1 MPNVIEKTVYTF
13 AELDGRAKERARKWF
28 LDGMN
33 DDSSF
38 VIADFETICE
48 LMGVQLAQRSVML
61 MNGKDR
67 NEPRVYWSG
76 FWSQGDGACFDGAYR
91 YRKAAVH
98 AIHEHAPQDVELHH
112 IAKAL
117 ESAQRPF
124 FYQLTARCRQR
135 GHYMHS
141 GCLAVDVE
149 HARDRYRDVS
159 AAEDAITRALRR
171 LADWF
176 YDQLRN
182 EYEYQASEAVVAEA
196 MEANGYDFDED
207 GRIS

>member
-1 MPNVIEKTVYTF
+1 
-13 AELDGRAKERARKWF
+13 
-28 LDGMN
+28 
-33 DDSSF
+33 
-38 VIADFETICE
+38 
-48 LMGVQLAQRSVML
+48 
-61 MNGKDR
+61 
-67 NEPRVYWSG
+67 
-76 FWSQGDGACFDGAYR
+76 
-91 YRKAAVH
+91 
-98 AIHEHAPQDVELHH
+98 
-112 IAKAL
+112 
-117 ESAQRPF
+117 
-124 FYQLTARCRQR
+124 
-135 GHYMHS
+135 
-141 GCLAVDVE
+141 VE